1 MCSGTGTRALPRVG
15 FPIRKSPGQRLFSTS
30 PGLIAAVHVLHRL
43 LAPRHP
49 PLALS
54 ILILRTPL
62 SLCSFQGSRRRTG
75 KSLSSANRSGRHGQE
90 RCERRTPEGP
100 SRLSKLNSVRPFA
113 PRRPRRRGGNGRT
126 SRRRRVSRG
135 QLRRTVRP
143 EGHIAT
149 ANWRL
154 RSRGLVPPRSL
165 ERR

>member
-1 MCSGTGTRALPRVG
+1 
-15 FPIRKSPGQRLFSTS
+15 
-30 PGLIAAVHVLHRL
+30 
-43 LAPRHP
+43 
-49 PLALS
+49 
-54 ILILRTPL
+54 LILRTPL

-113 PRRPRRRGGNGRT
+113 PQRPRRRGGNGRT